1 MATGQDVLDAIEAQK
16 TIVGGLKIF
25 VDDLRQKLADALAA
39 NNGVLTQAQVD
50 QVFADA
56 TANNQA
62 IAEAM
67 AENVP

>member
-50 QVFADA
+50 QVFADV
-56 TANNQA
+56 TADNQA
-62 IAEAM
+62 IADAM